1 VGEKKRFHRGEDVV
15 VRWRTTSGSVTELP
29 GRVVQMRGYTVV
41 VKINGRNETIDL
53 ASVRKVTDDEWLSQ
67 SVIAPAPVA
76 PIGPPRPPPA
86 PRSKAPT
93 TSKPLSANLGEI
105 IMAKTATPTTTPPF
119 FDPSGHARD
128 PQGIGAAIR
137 SARTTNGIEPKTMA
151 KMLRIQ
157 LKELDAIES
166 GEVIP
171 DDGVVLRVSDV
182 LDCPLDPL
190 SKALDYTKEKVRE
203 AEERRL
209 AALELGRKTQ
219 EAEARQRAEAEAM
232 KEKKAQEAAASRAT
246 VKPTTTRTAS
256 ETPRRTLEDFGER
269 LMDVSPVPVDATRR
283 KQWWT
288 CARILFELE
297 GQ

>member
-1 VGEKKRFHRGEDVV
+1 MGEKKRFHRGEDVI
-15 VRWRTTSGSVTELP
+15 VRWRNTSGSVTELP
-29 GRVVQMRGYTVV
+29 GRVVEMRGYTVV
-41 VKINGRNETIDL
+41 VKINGRDETIDL
-53 ASVRKVTDDEWLSQ
+53 ASVRKVTDAEWMSQ
-67 SVIAPAPVA
+67 PVVSPSPVA
-76 PIGPPRPPPA
+76 PIGPHRAPA
-86 PRSKAPT
+86 AQRSKAP

-105 IMAKTATPTTTPPF
+105 IMAKTATQTTTPPF

-128 PQGIGAAIR
+128 PQGIGAVIR
-137 SARTTNGIEPKTMA
+137 LARTTNGIEPKTMA
-151 KMLRIQ
+151 KMLRIP
-157 LKELDAIES
+157 LGDLEAIES

-171 DDGVVLRVSDV
+171 DDGVVLRVADV
-182 LDCPLDPL
+182 LDCPLEPL
-190 SKALDYTKEKVRE
+190 SNALDYTKAKVRE

-219 EAEARQRAEAEAM
+219 EAEARKRAEAEAL
-232 KEKKAQEAAASRAT
+232 KEKKAQETGAARSA
-246 VKPTTTRTAS
+246 VKPPTMRTAS
-256 ETPRRTLEDFGER
+256 ETPKRTLEDFGER